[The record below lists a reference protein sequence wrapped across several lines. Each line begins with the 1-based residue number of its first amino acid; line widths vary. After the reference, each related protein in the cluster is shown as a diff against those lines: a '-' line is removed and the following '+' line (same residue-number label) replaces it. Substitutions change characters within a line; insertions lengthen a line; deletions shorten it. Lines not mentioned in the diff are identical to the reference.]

1 MDTLNQV
8 DFENEPLIDTFVH
21 EEARVSAST
30 SNVMAGSCPVIR
42 EEKTRPRGRPG
53 VLKRLLRDKVALV
66 CITYLGLLGILALL
80 APLLAPYDYKFQD
93 LAHVRE
99 TPSSLHWFGTDQ
111 LGRDIF
117 SRILYGARISLAIGI
132 SVMLV
137 ETAVGVLLGL
147 LSGYLGG
154 WVETGVMRLADLT
167 YAFPGLLLAIL
178 LVGMLGRDL
187 FWLFAAFVIL
197 GWPNIAR
204 MVRSQVLTLRERD
217 YVHASIVSGAG
228 FGWIVRHHI
237 LPNCASVI
245 IISAST
251 SVGGIML
258 AEAGLSFV
266 GLGVQPPYPSLGSM
280 ISELAQLIKS
290 RPLLM
295 FFPSLTLSLAIMS
308 LNLLGDA
315 LRDAFDPTLSR

>member
-1 MDTLNQV
+1 MNNIDLKNESLINTRIQREAEVEAQV
-8 DFENEPLIDTFVH
+8 S
-21 EEARVSAST
+21 VSSVGA
-30 SNVMAGSCPVIR
+30 CPVINAP
-42 EEKTRPRGRPG
+42 KTRPKSRPG
-53 VLKRLLRDKVALV
+53 VTKRLLQDKVAIV
-66 CITYLGLLGILALL
+66 CLSYLGLLVLLALL
-80 APLLAPYDYKFQD
+80 APFIAPYDYKFQD

-99 TPSSLHWFGTDQ
+99 LPTNQHIMGTDQ
-111 LGRDIF
+111 LGRDILT
-117 SRILYGARISLAIGI
+117 RIMFGARVSLMIGI

-137 ETAVGVLLGL
+137 ETALGVILGL

-154 WVETGVMRLADLT
+154 WVEVVVMRLADLT

-187 FWLFAAFVIL
+187 FWLFLSFVLL

-204 MVRSQVLTLRERD
+204 LVRSQVLTIRERE
-217 YVHASIVSGAG
+217 YVQSSVVSGAG
-228 FGWIVRHHI
+228 FWWIVIRHI

-290 RPLLM
+290 RPLLII
-295 FFPSLTLSLAIMS
+295 FPSLTLSLTVVA

-315 LRDAFDPTLSR
+315 LRDAFDPTLSK